1 MPLALVFITPTHTQ
15 YTDIILLVSHDVFY
29 NINGSIEDNHD
40 SINASCKLHHKLQSN
55 ISL

>member
-15 YTDIILLVSHDVFY
+15 YTDIILRVSHDVFY